1 MRIGNQ
7 KRSTIKNIKAMKKY
21 IQPTIEIQ
29 QVQVEQLIATSDPKL
44 HGKTT
49 TGEQLAPGRRS
60 SWDAD
65 WE

>member
-1 MRIGNQ
+1 
-7 KRSTIKNIKAMKKY
+7 MKKY